1 MAGNNSDV
9 SQSSALRLAASRAS
23 GKERWLNAFFQSLGQ
38 SYRWLLD
45 LVTPP
50 LCVGCRAVGVWLCST
65 CAAKIPLYVDAQC
78 PRCGRPWTQNSP
90 CTVCQ
95 EHPLQVNPV
104 RSAFL
109 FEEPI
114 RSAIHAL
121 KYRGGVQIVEALA
134 EPLAL
139 AWRTWDL
146 HSDLLVPVP
155 LHARREARRGYN
167 QAQVLAH
174 ALGTQLGLPTASRAL
189 QRVRDTTSQTRLN
202 REARHRN
209 VADAF
214 AVFPGLELTGV
225 TVTLVDDVA
234 TTGATLNAC
243 ATVLLEAGAAAVNA
257 FTLARA
263 P

>member
-1 MAGNNSDV
+1 MDTLI
-9 SQSSALRLAASRAS
+9 Q
-23 GKERWLNAFFQSLGQ
+23 KLGL

-45 LVTPP
+45 LVAPP
-50 LCVGCRAVGVWLCST
+50 LCVGCRAVGMWLCSA
-65 CAAKIPLYVDAQC
+65 CAANIPLHVGAQC
-78 PRCGRPWTQNSP
+78 PWCGRPWTGNGP

-121 KYRGGVQIVEALA
+121 KYRGGAQVIEVLA
-134 EPLAL
+134 RPLTQ
-139 AWRTWDL
+139 AWRALDMT
-146 HSDLLVPVP
+146 SDLLVPVP
-155 LHARREARRGYN
+155 LHKRREARRGYN
-167 QAQVLAH
+167 QALVLAQ
-174 ALGTQLGLPTASRAL
+174 ALGAQLQLPTASRAL
-189 QRVRDTTSQTRLN
+189 QRVRDTTSQTHLN
-202 REARHRN
+202 RAARHRN

-214 AVFPGLELTGV
+214 AVFPGLDLAGLM
-225 TVTLVDDVA
+225 VTLVDDVA

-243 ATVLLEAGAAAVNA
+243 AVVLLEAGAKAVNA

>member
-1 MAGNNSDV
+1 MIYKQIMD
-9 SQSSALRLAASRAS
+9 ALVQ
-23 GKERWLNAFFQSLGQ
+23 KLGL

-45 LVTPP
+45 LVAPP
-50 LCVGCRAVGVWLCST
+50 LCVGCRTVGVWLCTT
-65 CAAKIPLYVDAQC
+65 CAGNIPLHVGAQC
-78 PRCGRPWTQNSP
+78 PRCGRPWTGNGP
-90 CTVCQ
+90 CAVCQ

-114 RSAIHAL
+114 RGAIHAL
-121 KYRGGVQIVEALA
+121 KYRGGIQVIEALTTH
-134 EPLAL
+134 LRG
-139 AWRTWDL
+139 AWCTLDMT
-146 HSDLLVPVP
+146 SDLLIPVP
-155 LHARREARRGYN
+155 LHKRREARRGYN
-167 QAQVLAH
+167 QALVLAQ
-174 ALGTQLGLPTASRAL
+174 ALGAQLNLRTASRAL
-189 QRVRDTTSQTRLN
+189 QRVRDTASQTRLN

-214 AVFPGLELTGV
+214 AVFPGLDLTGLV
-225 TVTLVDDVA
+225 VTLVDDVA

-243 ATVLLEAGAAAVNA
+243 AVVLLEAGAKAVNA

>member
-1 MAGNNSDV
+1 MDTLI
-9 SQSSALRLAASRAS
+9 Q
-23 GKERWLNAFFQSLGQ
+23 KLGL

-45 LVTPP
+45 LVAPP
-50 LCVGCRAVGVWLCST
+50 LCVGCRAVGMWLCST
-65 CAAKIPLYVDAQC
+65 CAANIPLHVGAQC
-78 PRCGRPWTQNSP
+78 PWCGRPWTGNGP

-121 KYRGGVQIVEALA
+121 KYRGGAQVIEVLA
-134 EPLAL
+134 RPLTQ
-139 AWRTWDL
+139 AWRALDMT
-146 HSDLLVPVP
+146 SDLLVPVP
-155 LHARREARRGYN
+155 LHKRREARRGYN
-167 QAQVLAH
+167 QALVLAQ
-174 ALGTQLGLPTASRAL
+174 ALGAQLQLPTASRAL
-189 QRVRDTTSQTRLN
+189 QRVRDTASQTHLN
-202 REARHRN
+202 RAARHRN

-214 AVFPGLELTGV
+214 AVFPGLDLAGLV
-225 TVTLVDDVA
+225 VTLVDDVA

-243 ATVLLEAGAAAVNA
+243 AVVLLEAGAKAVNA
-257 FTLARA
+257 LTLARA

>member
-1 MAGNNSDV
+1 
-9 SQSSALRLAASRAS
+9 
-23 GKERWLNAFFQSLGQ
+23 
-38 SYRWLLD
+38 
-45 LVTPP
+45 
-50 LCVGCRAVGVWLCST
+50 
-65 CAAKIPLYVDAQC
+65 
-78 PRCGRPWTQNSP
+78 
-90 CTVCQ
+90 
-95 EHPLQVNPV
+95 LQVNPV

-139 AWRTWDL
+139 AWRTLDM

-155 LHARREARRGYN
+155 LYARREARRGYN

-174 ALGTQLGLPTASRAL
+174 ALGTQLGLPTASRTL

-202 REARHRN
+202 REARRRN

-214 AVFPGLELTGV
+214 VVFPGLELTGV

-243 ATVLLEAGAAAVNA
+243 ATILLEAGAAAVNA

>member
-1 MAGNNSDV
+1 MDTLI
-9 SQSSALRLAASRAS
+9 Q
-23 GKERWLNAFFQSLGQ
+23 KLGL

-45 LVTPP
+45 LVAPP
-50 LCVGCRAVGVWLCST
+50 LCVGCRAVGMWLCST
-65 CAAKIPLYVDAQC
+65 CAANIPLHVGAQC
-78 PRCGRPWTQNSP
+78 PWCGRPWTGNGP

-121 KYRGGVQIVEALA
+121 KYRGGAQVIEVLA
-134 EPLAL
+134 RPLTQ
-139 AWRTWDL
+139 AWRALDMT
-146 HSDLLVPVP
+146 SDLLVPVP
-155 LHARREARRGYN
+155 LHKRREARRGYN
-167 QAQVLAH
+167 QALVLAQ
-174 ALGTQLGLPTASRAL
+174 ALGAQLQLPTASRAL
-189 QRVRDTTSQTRLN
+189 QRVRDTTSQTHLN
-202 REARHRN
+202 RAARHRN

-214 AVFPGLELTGV
+214 AVFPGLDLAGLM
-225 TVTLVDDVA
+225 VTLVDDVA

-243 ATVLLEAGAAAVNA
+243 AVVLLEAGAKAVNA